1 MPIDECLNKFGFL
14 EIYIYIY
21 DVFSSIYII
30 VWESII
36 FVHSSRVI
44 HERQT
49 SMDE

>member
-14 EIYIYIY
+14 EIYIY

-30 VWESII
+30 VWESFI
-36 FVHSSRVI
+36 FVHSSRMI

-49 SMDE
+49 SMDK